1 LLIFTDYLS
10 VKGFSRSPDEQNM
23 KWETPFS
30 LLEYPRSLLL
40 SSPILHSL
48 ANRRVCTRV
57 PLSISTVLHLGAG
70 SLIAGHTKDLSETGL
85 FLVCDQHLPL
95 GVECQVAFLPEGSHP
110 LPSLPAG
117 TIVRVTDLGVGIE
130 FSERMEKDVFQHLC
144 ASAPYPSPPV
154 AEFAVYKRRPYRTI
168 FGFSA
173 SLVLLPVGGQ
183 ADVVIKFT
191 DGHQVTVDRY
201 VDEGSTIKVYTSLG
215 VVGFRKD
222 EVKWITAADAGQNMH
237 MQLKK
242 LHTQDPLSTPQVST
256 LLER

>member
-1 LLIFTDYLS
+1 
-10 VKGFSRSPDEQNM
+10 M

-30 LLEYPRSLLL
+30 LLEHPRSFLL
-40 SSPILHSL
+40 SSPILRSL
-48 ANRRVCTRV
+48 ANRRAYRRV
-57 PLSISTVLHLGAG
+57 PLSLSTALHLGAG
-70 SLIAGHTKDLSETGL
+70 SLITGHTRDLSEKGL
-85 FLVCDQHLPL
+85 FLFCDQQLPL
-95 GVECQVAFLPEGSHP
+95 GSECQAIFLLEGSQT
-110 LPSLPAG
+110 LPPLPAG

-130 FSERMEKDVFQHLC
+130 FSEKMQKDVFQRLRTF
-144 ASAPYPSPPV
+144 APSSSPSS
-154 AEFAVYKRRPYRTI
+154 EFALDKRLPYRTI

-173 SLVLLPVGGQ
+173 SLVLLPVVGQ
-183 ADVVIKFT
+183 AEVVIKFT

-201 VDEGSTIKVYTSLG
+201 IDEGSTIKVYTSLG

-222 EVKWITAADAGQNMH
+222 EVKWITAADTGQNMH

>member
-1 LLIFTDYLS
+1 
-10 VKGFSRSPDEQNM
+10 M

-30 LLEYPRSLLL
+30 LLEHPRSFLL
-40 SSPILHSL
+40 SSPILRSL
-48 ANRRVCTRV
+48 ANRRGYTRV
-57 PLSISTVLHLGAG
+57 PLSISTALHLGAG
-70 SLIAGHTKDLSETGL
+70 SLIAGHTKDLGEKGL
-85 FLVCDQHLPL
+85 FLVCDQQLPL
-95 GVECQVAFLPEGSHP
+95 GMECQVAFLPEGSQP
-110 LPSLPAG
+110 LPYLSTG

-130 FSERMEKDVFQHLC
+130 FSERMEHDVFQRLC
-144 ASAPYPSPPV
+144 ASAPYPSTEP
-154 AEFAVYKRRPYRTI
+154 ELAVYKRLPYRAI
-168 FGFSA
+168 VGFSA

-183 ADVVIKFT
+183 ADVVIKFI

-242 LHTQDPLSTPQVST
+242 LHTQDPLSTPPASAQS
-256 LLER
+256 ER